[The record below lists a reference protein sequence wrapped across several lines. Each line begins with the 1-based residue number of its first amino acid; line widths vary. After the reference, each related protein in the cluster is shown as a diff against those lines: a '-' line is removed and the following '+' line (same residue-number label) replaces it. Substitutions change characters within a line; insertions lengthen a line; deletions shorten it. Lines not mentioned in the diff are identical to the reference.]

1 MTHSYMNLHNTN
13 QLPDNV
19 TRNKCYASFSYNMIS
34 RIKGIRRKMNTCM
47 LDQYRSNSSYLPDLL
62 VESFTQAQIF
72 EHTAAARNN
81 TILSL
86 NRAFIRF

>member
-1 MTHSYMNLHNTN
+1 M
-13 QLPDNV
+13 
-19 TRNKCYASFSYNMIS
+19 
-34 RIKGIRRKMNTCM
+34 KGIRRKINTCM

-62 VESFTQAQIF
+62 VESFAQAQIF